1 SAERAIAFLRK
12 TFRESKSGLYALDL
26 DGKAKLGASGLAL
39 IAMCREI
46 DARGRSA
53 DRQVAR
59 RLARFIVSQQ
69 RKDGGFESYLRLRGD
84 EPAGSTSLYYPG
96 EAMLG
101 LLRLHEIT
109 KERWLIGSVRRGA
122 DYLIRTEREGGPLP
136 PAPWFIQ
143 AVELFY
149 RSDPSP
155 GYSKHAIDLAE
166 AMVANRSDDVEGG
179 DLEGGADAGDARL
192 TPVASRA
199 EGLIAAYRLARR
211 TADPRSG
218 VIADALKAATRFQI

>member
-1 SAERAIAFLRK
+1 TLLQAARLGGDYLVRMQKPDGSFHYVYDPVDGDFPRRQYNILRHAGSAICLFDLYEVTHDQRYLGSAERAIAFLRK

-46 DARGRSA
+46 DARGRGA

-136 PAPWFIQ
+136 PDAWFIQ
-143 AVELFY
+143 ALEL
-149 RSDPSP
+149 
-155 GYSKHAIDLAE
+155 L
-166 AMVANRSDDVEGG
+166 
-179 DLEGGADAGDARL
+179 
-192 TPVASRA
+192 
-199 EGLIAAYRLARR
+199 
-211 TADPRSG
+211 
-218 VIADALKAATRFQI
+218 